1 MKKPRKKGT
10 ASQFPF
16 EEALILKRIG
26 EAEIRGSPPFSPA
39 ALAAGDPNR
48 AASQAGSLRSA
59 CHKMPRILALPR
71 GSIAEVRYT
80 RFAVMKILVSAG
92 EASGDRYSAQ
102 LVEALRKRLPE
113 AEFFGCAGPHLR
125 EAGVRPLVRA
135 EQLAVVGIF
144 EVIVHI
150 PRIWREF
157 RRLAAAARRERPQLA
172 ILTDSPDF
180 HLRLA
185 RKLHREGIPVF
196 YYVAPQVWAWRK
208 RRVRLLQRFV
218 DQLLCIFPFEEGFFR
233 GHNIETTFVGHP
245 LHGAVAT
252 RIPREEFFRKYALTA
267 GRPLIALLPGSRRGE
282 ASRHLPELMN
292 AVELLQQ
299 WRPLNFVLPASTTTG
314 KQFFEERISNSSVH
328 IIEGE
333 TENTVGHAD
342 LALVASGTA
351 TVEAALLGTPMVVF
365 YRVSAATWII
375 GKPLVNVA
383 HYSMV
388 NLLAGRAIVPEL
400 IQRDFTGERLAAEA
414 KRLLENE
421 ADRTRMREE
430 LKVVERSL
438 RANRPAAERAAEVI
452 RDVLWLRG
460 VLPSEGSRSLEG

>member
-1 MKKPRKKGT
+1 
-10 ASQFPF
+10 
-16 EEALILKRIG
+16 
-26 EAEIRGSPPFSPA
+26 
-39 ALAAGDPNR
+39 
-48 AASQAGSLRSA
+48 
-59 CHKMPRILALPR
+59 
-71 GSIAEVRYT
+71 
-80 RFAVMKILVSAG
+80 MKILVSAG

-102 LVEALRKRLPE
+102 LVDALKKRLPE
-113 AEFFGCAGPHLR
+113 AEFFGCAGRHLR

-144 EVIVHI
+144 EVIAHI

-157 RRLAAAARRERPQLA
+157 RRLAGAARRERPQAA

-208 RRVRLLQRFV
+208 RRVRLLERFV

-233 GHNIETTFVGHP
+233 EHNVQATFVGHP
-245 LHGAVAT
+245 LYGSVAA
-252 RIPREEFFRKYALTA
+252 RIPREEFFQKHGLAA
-267 GRPLIALLPGSRRGE
+267 VRPLVALLPGSRRGE
-282 ASRHLPELMN
+282 ASRHLGRLMA
-292 AVELLQQ
+292 AVRILQR

-314 KQFFEERISNSSVH
+314 KPFFEERISNSAVH

-333 TENTVGHAD
+333 TENALGHAD

-365 YRVSAATWII
+365 YRVSAATWIV
-375 GKPLVNVA
+375 GKPLVDVA

-400 IQRDFTGERLAAEA
+400 IQGDFTAERLAAEA
-414 KRLLENE
+414 RRLLENE
-421 ADRTRMREE
+421 PDRTQMKEE
-430 LKVVERSL
+430 LAAVERSL
-438 RANRPAAERAAEVI
+438 RADRPAAERAAEVI
-452 RDVLWLRG
+452 SEQLWLRG
-460 VLPSEGSRSLEG
+460 VLPSGESRSLWKDR

>member
-1 MKKPRKKGT
+1 MQPRT
-10 ASQFPF
+10 LP
-16 EEALILKRIG
+16 
-26 EAEIRGSPPFSPA
+26 
-39 ALAAGDPNR
+39 DP
-48 AASQAGSLRSA
+48 
-59 CHKMPRILALPR
+59 
-71 GSIAEVRYT
+71 IAEVRYT
-80 RFAVMKILVSAG
+80 GFAVMKILVSAG

-102 LVEALRKRLPE
+102 LVEALRKHLPE

-125 EAGVRPLVRA
+125 EAGVRPVVRA

-144 EVIVHI
+144 EVIAHI

-157 RRLAAAARRERPQLA
+157 RRLAAAARQERPLLA

-208 RRVRLLQRFV
+208 RRVRLLERFV
-218 DQLLCIFPFEEGFFR
+218 DQLLCIFPFEESFFR
-233 GHNIETTFVGHP
+233 AHNIQATFVGHP

-252 RIPREEFFRKYALTA
+252 RIPREEFFRKYALEER
-267 GRPLIALLPGSRRGE
+267 RPLVALLPGSRRGE

-314 KQFFEERISNSSVH
+314 KRFFEERISNTSVH

-333 TENTVGHAD
+333 TEDAVGHAD

-365 YRVSAATWII
+365 YRVSAATWIV

-400 IQRDFTGERLAAEA
+400 IQGDFTGERLAAEA

-438 RANRPAAERAAEVI
+438 RAKRPAAERAAEVI
-452 RDVLWLRG
+452 RDALKSRG
-460 VLPSEGSRSLEG
+460 VLPSEAPGSLEG

>member
-1 MKKPRKKGT
+1 M
-10 ASQFPF
+10 
-16 EEALILKRIG
+16 
-26 EAEIRGSPPFSPA
+26 
-39 ALAAGDPNR
+39 
-48 AASQAGSLRSA
+48 
-59 CHKMPRILALPR
+59 
-71 GSIAEVRYT
+71 
-80 RFAVMKILVSAG
+80 
-92 EASGDRYSAQ
+92 
-102 LVEALRKRLPE
+102 
-113 AEFFGCAGPHLR
+113 
-125 EAGVRPLVRA
+125 RPIVRA

-218 DQLLCIFPFEEGFFR
+218 DQLLCIFPFEEAFFR
-233 GHNIETTFVGHP
+233 EHNIEATFVGHP

-267 GRPLIALLPGSRRGE
+267 GRPLVALLPGSRRGE
-282 ASRHLPELMN
+282 ASRHLAELMN

-299 WRPLNFVLPASTTTG
+299 WRPLNFVLLASTTTG

-365 YRVSAATWII
+365 YRVSAATWIV
-375 GKPLVNVA
+375 GKPLVDVA

-400 IQRDFTGERLAAEA
+400 IQGDFTGERLAAEA

-452 RDVLWLRG
+452 LDGLWLRG

>member
-1 MKKPRKKGT
+1 
-10 ASQFPF
+10 
-16 EEALILKRIG
+16 
-26 EAEIRGSPPFSPA
+26 
-39 ALAAGDPNR
+39 
-48 AASQAGSLRSA
+48 
-59 CHKMPRILALPR
+59 
-71 GSIAEVRYT
+71 
-80 RFAVMKILVSAG
+80 MKILVSAG

-102 LVEALRKRLPE
+102 LVEALRKHIPE
-113 AEFFGCAGPHLR
+113 AEFFGCAGRHLR
-125 EAGVRPLVRA
+125 QAGVRPIVRA

-144 EVIVHI
+144 EVIAHI
-150 PRIWREF
+150 PRIWGEF
-157 RRLAAAARRERPQLA
+157 RRLVGAARLERPQLA

-208 RRVRLLQRFV
+208 RRVRLLERFV
-218 DQLLCIFPFEEGFFR
+218 DQLLCIFPFEEKFFR
-233 GHNIETTFVGHP
+233 DNNVEATFVGHP
-245 LHGAVAT
+245 LHGSVAT
-252 RIPREEFFRKYALTA
+252 RIPREEFFEKHRLTE
-267 GRPLIALLPGSRRGE
+267 GRSLVALLPGSRRGE
-282 ASRHLPELMN
+282 ASRHLPELMRT
-292 AVELLQQ
+292 VDLLQQ

-314 KQFFEERISNSSVH
+314 KRFFEERISNSAVH

-365 YRVSAATWII
+365 YRVSAATWIV

-400 IQRDFTGERLAAEA
+400 IQGDFTAERLFAEA
-414 KRLLENE
+414 KKLLENE

-430 LKVVERSL
+430 LSVVEQSL
-438 RANRPAAERAAEVI
+438 RADRPAAERAAAVI
-452 RDVLWLRG
+452 CEGLKVRG
-460 VLPSEGSRSLEG
+460 LLPFEASRSLEGQSLEG